1 MDTQRD
7 VEPLPVTAKTPT
19 NRALKDGDTICL
31 LARTGCFLGICEPQD
46 SWQPLAQLA
55 RARQGK
61 SASGWIMDVQADFAD
76 GASPQCAFV
85 LRTTGSRQVL
95 DRGEIT
101 LQHLASS
108 QVLGHRVREVNPQTL
123 VSTSHKFDVSVDCRL
138 FVEKVTK
145 ATRKLLP
152 EEHGPLG
159 NPSMMSSLREASAW
173 MADGVDLKPVAVAL
187 ARSVH
192 SFGPGCWENVARALP
207 IYFKAAV
214 RSNRRKAA
222 LGLFPASSPP
232 YTLVERQ
239 DRALEVVADLAD
251 TPGSGSSPSL
261 VLVDGVPFL
270 LSRDAELEAAK
281 QLEATK
287 NKTKTHKARP
297 PDTAVVYRS
306 SEVPIVTLDGEYF
319 ASMGLCGGHS
329 LLTTAPNGTV
339 ALLCRLPRSIVKEQ
353 KREVWAGRP
362 RYGKSAAYV
371 VTVDVASLRN
381 RGLKLEHAVLSKT
394 VSGECQCGPPL
405 VLSMT
410 SRTQKAQLQ
419 LRPKVFNVFGLAE
432 VAVCL
437 VFVDHS
443 IISQDCWRLLG
454 YMSVTVRQQRGVE
467 AFLASAARLV
477 AELGTWQDQLPVA
490 HASSAHELVREAR
503 EDILRMVTEELSKPS
518 FDRELPF
525 FEGELKQSGSKAEPR
540 KEAKKAPG
548 ALPTLTPLTPL
559 ASEGAAAPG
568 LAELRRQIAERVE
581 TLLLHL
587 REAPSHCTVGS
598 YNEP

>member
-1 MDTQRD
+1 M
-7 VEPLPVTAKTPT
+7 
-19 NRALKDGDTICL
+19 
-31 LARTGCFLGICEPQD
+31 
-46 SWQPLAQLA
+46 
-55 RARQGK
+55 
-61 SASGWIMDVQADFAD
+61 
-76 GASPQCAFV
+76 
-85 LRTTGSRQVL
+85 
-95 DRGEIT
+95 
-101 LQHLASS
+101 
-108 QVLGHRVREVNPQTL
+108 
-123 VSTSHKFDVSVDCRL
+123 
-138 FVEKVTK
+138 
-145 ATRKLLP
+145 
-152 EEHGPLG
+152 
-159 NPSMMSSLREASAW
+159 
-173 MADGVDLKPVAVAL
+173 
-187 ARSVH
+187 
-192 SFGPGCWENVARALP
+192 
-207 IYFKAAV
+207 
-214 RSNRRKAA
+214 
-222 LGLFPASSPP
+222 
-232 YTLVERQ
+232 
-239 DRALEVVADLAD
+239 
-251 TPGSGSSPSL
+251 
-261 VLVDGVPFL
+261 DGVPFL

-297 PDTAVVYRS
+297 PDTAVAARPMGQRGDEFQLSSLTTLQFSKSQVYRS

-490 HASSAHELVREAR
+490 HASSAHELVASQLSA
-503 EDILRMVTEELSKPS
+503 DFLR
-518 FDRELPF
+518 
-525 FEGELKQSGSKAEPR
+525 KQDGLEPY
-540 KEAKKAPG
+540 
-548 ALPTLTPLTPL
+548 
-559 ASEGAAAPG
+559 
-568 LAELRRQIAERVE
+568 
-581 TLLLHL
+581 LLECYRTSLG
-587 REAPSHCTVGS
+587 PSHALS
-598 YNEP
+598 P